1 MLLTAYFEFG
11 VNNST
16 IIIGPKRTVKSGVKV
31 TGKERSAVDKAAA
44 LTSIN
49 LAWVRVPVHDDYLC
63 WLCLLLLLFSKSFFS
78 GYGFPSK
85 EKPACTISKSAAKVS
100 SSGRGRLE
108 GLRFICTCHPL

>member
-31 TGKERSAVDKAAA
+31 TGKERSVVDKVAP

-49 LAWVRVPVHDDYLC
+49 AAWVRVPVHGDDLYL
-63 WLCLLLLLFSKSFFS
+63 LCLLLLPFPKSFS
-78 GYGFPSK
+78 PGM
-85 EKPACTISKSAAKVS
+85 VS
-100 SSGRGRLE
+100 L
-108 GLRFICTCHPL
+108 LRKNQHVQSPNQPLKCLQVVGDA

>member
-31 TGKERSAVDKAAA
+31 SGKERSVVDKVAA

-49 LAWVRVPVHDDYLC
+49 VAWVRVPVVVSVVA
-63 WLCLLLLLFSKSFFS
+63 WLGEHEQS
-78 GYGFPSK
+78 PWANRR
-85 EKPACTISKSAAKVS
+85 PISKN
-100 SSGRGRLE
+100 L
-108 GLRFICTCHPL
+108 TCA